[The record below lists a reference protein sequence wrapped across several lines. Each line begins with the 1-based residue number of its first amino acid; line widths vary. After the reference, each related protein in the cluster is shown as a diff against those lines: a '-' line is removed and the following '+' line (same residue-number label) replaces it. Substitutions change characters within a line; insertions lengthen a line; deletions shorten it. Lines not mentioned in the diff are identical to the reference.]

1 MKSSLSHTLSYF
13 LPHSHSLSYLYN
25 HNINLPLSL
34 PCSIPSSKT
43 ASLHFY
49 SGYTTHHCLRSPY
62 SVSLPLPVSISLP
75 PHPLRF
81 IQPETV
87 FPLYSLFLS
96 SLLET
101 FATRIVPLSGNPHR
115 RYSRNSL
122 SLYSAF
128 LAFPAS
134 LVSLSQAREHALFL
148 GLDFFPFFSFL
159 VSASGLG

>member
-1 MKSSLSHTLSYF
+1 MKSFSLSLSLSLLLSSSLSLS
-13 LPHSHSLSYLYN
+13 LIPLHH

-101 FATRIVPLSGNPHR
+101 FATRIVPLSRGIPTAVTR
-115 RYSRNSL
+115 GTGC
-122 SLYSAF
+122 LYSLHSSLFPPLWF
-128 LAFPAS
+128 LSP
-134 LVSLSQAREHALFL
+134 RHANTR
-148 GLDFFPFFSFL
+148 FFWVWIFSFFFFL
-159 VSASGLG
+159 F